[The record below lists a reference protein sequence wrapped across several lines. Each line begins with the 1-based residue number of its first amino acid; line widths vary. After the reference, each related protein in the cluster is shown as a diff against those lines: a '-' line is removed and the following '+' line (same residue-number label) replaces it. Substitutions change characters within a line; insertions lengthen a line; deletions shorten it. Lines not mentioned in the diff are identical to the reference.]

1 MSTPETERVRRIWEK
16 LAPKYDKLIKFPERW
31 LFAGGRDWVCSQATG
46 NVLEIAV
53 GTGRNFEHYPADV
66 RLTGI
71 DLSESMVG
79 IARERRSRSA
89 GRRIFGS
96 GMHRRSIFRLI
107 ASILSSARFRSAPF
121 RMTGRRSVK

>member
-16 LAPKYDKLIKFPERW
+16 LAPKYNRLIKFPERW
-31 LFAGGRDWVCSQATG
+31 LFSGGRDWVCSQATE

-53 GTGRNFEHYPADV
+53 GTGRNLEHYP
-66 RLTGI
+66 RTSGRR
-71 DLSESMVG
+71 ES
-79 IARERRSRSA
+79 ISASPWLELQRERRSRSA

-96 GMHRRSIFRLI
+96 GMQRRSIFRLV
-107 ASILSSARFRSAPF
+107 ASIRSSARFRSAPS